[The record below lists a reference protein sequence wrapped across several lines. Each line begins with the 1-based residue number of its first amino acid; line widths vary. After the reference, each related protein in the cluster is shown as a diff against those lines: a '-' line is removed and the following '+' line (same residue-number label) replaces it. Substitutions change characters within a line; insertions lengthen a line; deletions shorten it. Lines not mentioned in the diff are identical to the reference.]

1 MTDPIRPRA
10 RARAHIRQARACAA
24 LLPALLPVLLAMAP
38 HACAAAGQAATPAA
52 TPALAANT
60 DWSALARRDVEFAG
74 AALKSMHVGAAAGL
88 PSVTVPLDTGL
99 RAALAEAPGVRSQQD
114 YRRVMQR
121 FIAGFGDPHT
131 GINLKLE
138 PGAWTGLIVDLP
150 DARAGRY
157 RVAWSEPGWPTPLPP
172 KGAEVQSCDGIW
184 FGTYLQTA
192 LAPFWNRSV
201 EYAGTYAFLA
211 QQAMV
216 ETGLGWT
223 PQSCIFVLPDGG
235 RKTYALPLQTLADSA
250 ARNHV
255 IDARRTVYAEALPVG
270 LSSIGA
276 GKHWVGMPDFNGG
289 KSGAA
294 YAALYPR
301 LASLPKSGWV
311 VFDLRGNGGGDSS
324 LGNRALAALFGTPFA
339 DRAAQAGGA
348 EEYMVADANTVAVLK
363 RYAATPE
370 YAASKDQFEASL
382 DKVEAAIARG
392 EKLALVDGEAGAA
405 DQPLAPLVRP
415 HGPRIAA
422 LIDRT
427 CFSSCMN
434 FLQQIRAIGDS
445 VVLGEPTL
453 GYSPFG
459 EISSVALPSGQ
470 GKLRIPTAWFK
481 TAQATREPFLPD
493 LAYAG
498 NLADDAAV
506 QRWVGATL
514 DRIDA
519 GHVAGI
525 KGSEL
530 KATSGNRGSR
540 H

>member
-1 MTDPIRPRA
+1 MTRA
-10 RARAHIRQARACAA
+10 RARAHIRHARACA
-24 LLPALLPVLLAMAP
+24 ALLPVLLAMAP
-38 HACAAAGQAATPAA
+38 HASATGAQAATSAA
-52 TPALAANT
+52 TAPTDT
-60 DWSALARRDVEFAG
+60 DWSALARRDAEFAG
-74 AALKSMHVGAAAGL
+74 AAFKSMHAGIAAGL
-88 PSVTVPLDTGL
+88 PSVTVPLETGL

-114 YRRVMQR
+114 YRRLMQR

-138 PGAWTGLIVDLP
+138 PSAWTGLIVDLP

-172 KGAEVQSCDGIW
+172 KGAEVQSCDGVW

-223 PQSCIFVLPDGG
+223 PKSCTFVLPDGS
-235 RKTYALPLQTLADSA
+235 RKAYALPLQTLADGA
-250 ARNHV
+250 ARRHV
-255 IDARRTVYAEALPVG
+255 IDAQRTVYAEALPVA
-270 LSSIGA
+270 LSSIGV

-289 KSGAA
+289 KSGPA

-324 LGNRALAALFGTPFA
+324 LGNRALAALFGAPFA

-363 RYAATPE
+363 RYAAMPQ
-370 YAASKDQFEASL
+370 YAASKTQFETSMA
-382 DKVEAAIARG
+382 KVEAAIARA
-392 EKLALVDGEAGAA
+392 EKLALVDGEPGAA
-405 DQPLAPLVRP
+405 DRPQALLVRP

-434 FLQQIRAIGDS
+434 FLQQIRAIDDS

-470 GKLRIPTAWFK
+470 GKLGIPTAWFR

-493 LAYAG
+493 VAYAG

-514 DRIDA
+514 ARIDA
-519 GHVAGI
+519 GRTAGI
-525 KGSEL
+525 KGAEV
-530 KATSGNRGSR
+530 KATSGNPGSR
-540 H
+540 R